1 MTKNFKTYEEAS
13 EYVAMAH
20 ESEGEQRGEYGMGA
34 VSLGYDASEW
44 MPAYDG
50 YRTSADPMYA
60 EAEKLLHDR
69 YRIVRVIEVPAGGF
83 VARDASD
90 DIPF

>member
-1 MTKNFKTYEEAS
+1 MSKNFKTYDEAS
-13 EYVAMAH
+13 EYVATAH
-20 ESEGEQRGEYGMGA
+20 EAAGEQFAEWGMGA
-34 VSLGYDASEW
+34 TSLGYNASEW
-44 MPAYDG
+44 TPDYNG
-50 YRTSADPMYA
+50 YRTSADPMFA

-69 YRIVRVIEVPAGGF
+69 YRVIRVIEVPAGGF